1 MAAHTAS
8 VITPKQVSPNQP
20 SHPTNTDHCQLLL
33 VHQNSSS
40 ESSADRK
47 CSFDHV
53 VNWARAMADNFLLH
67 LQTGRRSLNCNKQ
80 KSRFTLLLDRFS

>member
-1 MAAHTAS
+1 MAAYTAS
-8 VITPKQVSPNQP
+8 VITPKQVSPHEP
-20 SHPTNTDHCQLLL
+20 FHPTNTDHCQFLL

-53 VNWARAMADNFLLH
+53 VNQARAMADNFLLH
-67 LQTGRRSLNCNKQ
+67 LQTGSGTSNCNKQ
-80 KSRFTLLLDRFS
+80 KSQLSLLLDRLS